1 MMNFK
6 KITFFKKKKKHFYA
20 YHIFSEKS
28 IAATILDG
36 FPPVGYNLEYE
47 IPKKHSCEVWFIL
60 A

>member
-1 MMNFK
+1 MALQLQFASILASNKTVFPYS
-6 KITFFKKKKKHFYA
+6 I
-20 YHIFSEKS
+20 IVNL